1 MPLHRNWV
9 TIKLQQGRKM
19 KTLQHLGRICIAWRN
34 IRRLR
39 ILRWPSCLP
48 LSNSRIMRWPM
59 SLPTCKKLVNL
70 QMLIVKRVTELVVLG
85 VGHLISL
92 LLNIGKHPW
101 TYFVPVNDWLCF
113 IQIPFTSWL
122 LWILKFNKCRQ
133 QQGQDIPFQFMY
145 CIYTWFVVLRGCG
158 CTWYSKRLQS
168 IRISNSSYTPWITTA
183 VWIWMGSIFNI
194 TSTSLQMLRTSMSW
208 WKLLHTMEMLYIL
221 RCLKFCQ
228 SKTGK
233 RERSRNSRSNSR
245 SNLKDGCVTHPWV
258 AEGKIRFHRPVFQ
271 LQFLWYTKEKPQ
283 GLLIHLHLWEGGSNA
298 YAAFKD
304 HHPYHQSNCR
314 FHCIQSSYT
323 TIFHPQNA
331 VNTLAMSEGKMHIHS
346 HAKLSLNC
354 WYKDLDKISC
364 TDSDRCC

>member
-48 LSNSRIMRWPM
+48 LSNSRIMLWPM
-59 SLPTCKKLVNL
+59 SLTTCKKLVNL

-85 VGHLISL
+85 VGYLISL

-168 IRISNSSYTPWITTA
+168 IRISNPSYTH
-183 VWIWMGSIFNI
+183 GSPQLFDFGWAPS
-194 TSTSLQMLRTSMSW
+194 STSLPHHFKCWEHEWVGEKS
-208 WKLLHTMEMLYIL
+208 LHTMEMLYIL
-221 RCLKFCQ
+221 RCLKICQ

-233 RERSRNSRSNSR
+233 RE
-245 SNLKDGCVTHPWV
+245 K
-258 AEGKIRFHRPVFQ
+258 Q
-271 LQFLWYTKEKPQ
+271 
-283 GLLIHLHLWEGGSNA
+283 
-298 YAAFKD
+298 
-304 HHPYHQSNCR
+304 
-314 FHCIQSSYT
+314 
-323 TIFHPQNA
+323 
-331 VNTLAMSEGKMHIHS
+331 
-346 HAKLSLNC
+346 
-354 WYKDLDKISC
+354 
-364 TDSDRCC
+364 